1 MGIPENSVQSAIEQV
16 CQIYSVPCFREQ
28 SRVLKVGNRLVFYG
42 TWKDARGVLHSCG
55 KADYLLTPQ
64 IVPAAPKPW
73 LVTNPSWP
81 GGTWDYIYNE
91 ARDVYEIKS
100 DLGPKIGE
108 IGPTMVAFALVR
120 TNNFYRG
127 IPEPPGINMPIQ
139 PATATVALWVE
150 AKAGKER
157 AAKPNRC
164 MCGDTA
170 LDHQEH
176 FRQYVTGAGAYHL
189 IVRDSAEVLIQWFRE
204 HGTIVSK

>member
-55 KADYLLTPQ
+55 KPDYLTTPRITPLPQ
-64 IVPAAPKPW
+64 IYDGYTAAGSPKLWSIVVP
-73 LVTNPSWP
+73 
-81 GGTWDYIYNE
+81 
-91 ARDVYEIKS
+91 
-100 DLGPKIGE
+100 
-108 IGPTMVAFALVR
+108 
-120 TNNFYRG
+120 
-127 IPEPPGINMPIQ
+127 
-139 PATATVALWVE
+139 LWVE

-176 FRQYVTGAGAYHL
+176 FHQYVTGSGAYHL
-189 IVRDSAEVLIQWFRE
+189 IVRDSAEALVSWLKE
-204 HGTIVSK
+204 HGAIRSLASSFGNVPKP